1 MRVTMLLHK
10 SVEHDARVRR
20 EARALAEAGHEV
32 TVVHLPRGDDRPG
45 EAASEGYELVSANPG
60 DWAERLPGGPR
71 RAVTVARIARLG
83 RGADPDVVH
92 AHDAAMLAPG
102 WTAAR
107 GAGVR
112 LLYDSHELATGV
124 PYHSGSWAVLVRSV
138 ERLFVP
144 RCAAVITVSDGI
156 AERLRER
163 YDLERLPT
171 VVRNIPDLPPPRP
184 EAVADLRAELSL
196 GDEPLAIHHGAVAVD
211 RGGENLI
218 RSLAHLDRGHLLFLG
233 ASGPYAERLKGL
245 AAGLGLSSRVHMRP
259 PAPLSTLLSYT
270 AQVDAGVTLL
280 EDTCLNHRLALPNK
294 VFEYIAAGIPV
305 VASDLPELRRMIDSY
320 GVGFTVDAADPKSI
334 ASGLRSAFAARAEA
348 ALRDRL
354 TRAGQQLTW
363 SRERERL
370 LALYERLGMA
380 SGSA

>member
-1 MRVTMLLHK
+1 MRVAMLLHK

-102 WTAAR
+102 WSAA
-107 GAGVR
+107 
-112 LLYDSHELATGV
+112 
-124 PYHSGSWAVLVRSV
+124 
-138 ERLFVP
+138 RLFVP

-334 ASGLRSAFAARAEA
+334 AAGLRSAFAARADA

-380 SGSA
+380 SG